1 MLLDHPLQPGARL
14 LVEERVL
21 RQLRAHR
28 QVDDKTTEAGGILVG
43 YRRGDHLHVV
53 AATPPG
59 PRDVRERYAF
69 ERQDPIHQA
78 RATKGWRR
86 SGGRQDYLGEWHT
99 HAEALPRPSQ
109 IDFVEWRKLGCMRHL
124 PMVFIVVG
132 RDGFWFGV
140 GDAQRVLQ
148 AEGQPHGL
156 EAANV
161 P

>member
-1 MLLDHPLQPGARL
+1 MLI
-14 LVEERVL
+14 EERVL
-21 RQLRAHR
+21 RQLQVHR
-28 QVDDKTTEAGGILVG
+28 QVDHRATEAGGILIG

-59 PRDVRERYAF
+59 PRDVRKRSSF
-69 ERQDPIHQA
+69 ERQDPRHQA

-86 SGGRQDYLGEWHT
+86 SGGRLDYLGEWHT
-99 HAEALPRPSQ
+99 HAEAKPQPSQ
-109 IDFVEWRKLGCMRHL
+109 VDFVEWRKLGRVR

-148 AEGQPHGL
+148 AEELPRGT
-156 EAANV
+156 EAAC
-161 P
+161 PP